1 MLSRT
6 QRIIEI
12 PFSLCFTRQVVAC
25 TMVPPRSL
33 SIPSDQRV
41 KEWEEKLTCEEK
53 TSMTGEKG
61 ESVYTFTH
69 LWCKLLGP
77 FMCHSSP
84 FVFQVSRITQSE
96 VTH

>member
-1 MLSRT
+1 
-6 QRIIEI
+6 
-12 PFSLCFTRQVVAC
+12 
-25 TMVPPRSL
+25 MVPPGSL

-84 FVFQVSRITQSE
+84 FVFRHCFDSRR
-96 VTH
+96 